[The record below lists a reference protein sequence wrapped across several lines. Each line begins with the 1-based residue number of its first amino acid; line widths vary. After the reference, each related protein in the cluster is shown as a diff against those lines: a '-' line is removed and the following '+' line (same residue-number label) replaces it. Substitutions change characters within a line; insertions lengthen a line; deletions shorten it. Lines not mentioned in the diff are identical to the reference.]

1 MNEFT
6 MILVGA
12 GMIIIGLLFIF
23 LLFAEIAKRAQI
35 KSARRTDNT
44 DIGYDRRESELSHRE
59 RSALGLSGSSHHPG
73 GVSGPEKTNG
83 FGKRR

>member
-44 DIGYDRRESELSHRE
+44 SIGYDRPESELSYRE
-59 RSALGLSGSSHHPG
+59 RSALGLSRSSRHPG
-73 GVSGPEKTNG
+73 VVSDSEKTNDLG
-83 FGKRR
+83 RRK

>member
-23 LLFAEIAKRAQI
+23 LLFAEIAKRAQT
-35 KSARRTDNT
+35 KSARRTDST
-44 DIGYDRRESELSHRE
+44 DIGYNRPESELSYRE
-59 RSALGLSGSSHHPG
+59 RFALRLSGSAHHPG